1 MDAHR
6 YELSPRYE
14 IRLRYHPDAE
24 ARRESVGIQRVL
36 PRRKLRVR
44 DSVDLPESR
53 RGFRGARGDGGGDLP
68 HGHPAYFE
76 IALKTKYSRDDDT
89 SRMLDIIVGSVK
101 FDLAYIY
108 GQELGT
114 PIDRVRGI
122 LSSETECQKGFST
135 LASIETATLT
145 KMEKVMEKFD
155 KLN

>member
-1 MDAHR
+1 MFAIPSTCR
-6 YELSPRYE
+6 K
-14 IRLRYHPDAE
+14 AE
-24 ARRESVGIQRVL
+24 AASAVL
-36 PRRKLRVR
+36 EAMAAETYRTVT
-44 DSVDLPESR
+44 
-53 RGFRGARGDGGGDLP
+53 
-68 HGHPAYFE
+68 PAYFE

-114 PIDRVRGI
+114 PIDRIRGI

>member
-1 MDAHR
+1 MA
-6 YELSPRYE
+6 
-14 IRLRYHPDAE
+14 AE
-24 ARRESVGIQRVL
+24 TYRTVT
-36 PRRKLRVR
+36 
-44 DSVDLPESR
+44 
-53 RGFRGARGDGGGDLP
+53 
-68 HGHPAYFE
+68 PAYFE

-114 PIDRVRGI
+114 PIDRIRGI